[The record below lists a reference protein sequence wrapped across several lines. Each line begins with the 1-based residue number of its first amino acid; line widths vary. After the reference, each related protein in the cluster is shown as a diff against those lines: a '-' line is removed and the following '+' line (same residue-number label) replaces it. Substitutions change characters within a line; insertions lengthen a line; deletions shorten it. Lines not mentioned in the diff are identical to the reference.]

1 MKLVAIGGAFL
12 AAGLLSYLLLASRAV
27 QVGPCT
33 DTGRCHLSSQR
44 FSCESGWNFLPCSAR
59 RQTAVAK
66 LAGCNIWL
74 FRRLF

>member
-1 MKLVAIGGAFL
+1 MKLVAIGDAFL
-12 AAGLLSYLLLASRAV
+12 AAGLLSYLLLAFRVV

-33 DTGRCHLSSQR
+33 DTAGAISLLER
-44 FSCESGWNFLPCSAR
+44 FSCESSWNFLPCSAR
-59 RQTAVAK
+59 HQTAVAK